1 MLKQAV
7 RLTLRGMPGKATGR
21 LAADLNK
28 YVALLE
34 AKAHDDPSD
43 DEFWEVLH
51 KTASK
56 LVRCLRQAS

>member
-7 RLTLRGMPGKATGR
+7 RLTVRGMPGKAAGK
-21 LAADLNK
+21 LAADLHK

-43 DEFWEVLH
+43 DNFWELLH

-56 LVRCLRQAS
+56 LVRCLREVG